1 VIVAHRLQE
10 NDLCGHVLEDGD
22 DWTKIVL
29 PFEAT
34 RLAVFDLGH
43 GKKWRRKKGELLRTG
58 EFSERVRKRLRTLRN
73 FQALYQQNPGG
84 SALPKISA
92 KHFPLQPLVDNER
105 VPTVISIDPGQ
116 AEGERNSHSVVQ
128 VWRVRPT
135 GYFLVD
141 QWRGRDS
148 YGKLRSTCKS
158 MILKHR
164 PCVALIEKAGTG
176 VALLSDLQQFGWME
190 RMPIVP
196 RATANLPGC
205 ALTSRSSSTGKS
217 HSRKARSGDRTTS
230 RSSSSFQNRNSAIKS
245 MRRRSSSSLWRPI
258 RL

>member
-1 VIVAHRLQE
+1 VIRNRLNRPSQGTIVIVAHRLQE

-105 VPTVISIDPGQ
+105 SRPLSVSI
-116 AEGERNSHSVVQ
+116 
-128 VWRVRPT
+128 RVKPK
-135 GYFLVD
+135 V
-141 QWRGRDS
+141 S
-148 YGKLRSTCKS
+148 
-158 MILKHR
+158 
-164 PCVALIEKAGTG
+164 
-176 VALLSDLQQFGWME
+176 
-190 RMPIVP
+190 
-196 RATANLPGC
+196 ATATAWCKCGASVRLDTFWWISGAVVTATASC
-205 ALTSRSSSTGKS
+205 AQLA
-217 HSRKARSGDRTTS
+217 KA
-230 RSSSSFQNRNSAIKS
+230 
-245 MRRRSSSSLWRPI
+245 
-258 RL
+258 